1 MGLLKD
7 IIKTASPIL
16 DVVAEAVDKRVNNI
30 AEAKAMDARKEELF
44 NSISKDLDR
53 DTYDNDRYQR
63 KVERYIREYC
73 SSEDDFAI
81 AYYFKAMGWRKTL
94 YKAQRQLQEMAFS
107 LDDSDNTK
115 TIQERDE
122 AKEKWPEALQ
132 ELENNLTEDNVQI
145 WFCALYCLKS
155 EWLHY
160 MGNHI
165 EAVRLA
171 IQGLPYAYN
180 DNEKEWAKSLISGKD
195 YQDWQICSRDGGYGL
210 IIDKTVEES
219 VEFLGAKPF
228 AFSFDKDSSIEDNEA
243 MLEVCGEELQNGIQD
258 VKDNFL
264 LSLQP
269 YHDRQFIF
277 TVKDLDH
284 IGGCY
289 DETDNIKYV
298 FPLDE
303 LPKDISFPLGHPQ
316 ANTLYY
322 AHPLRPVY
330 LLFEN
335 AQLTLFYEKVQ
346 EMCRLFQCLG
356 ATRITAR
363 CLKGNKISSNV
374 MTSYEVNAEGGYK
387 VVSGSGGIKGRSG
400 TVSDSESKN
409 EMFMTQN
416 FSPYKAPYC
425 PKDLVWT
432 KNDPELLS
440 LIKQRMEGGLL
451 DFTKRVSSYETS
463 NMSQNLITDVKAA
476 FQNLMANVSANY
488 SASSDT
494 TFSSTQE
501 TEWEISVEF
510 KPLDE
515 LPKVTETKG
524 YSESDLV
531 MQIDNFVYMEDY
543 ERTVVLGTA
552 ALNIAVGQEM
562 VICHEDSGFESVIEK
577 IIISFK
583 SMSNAKKGDKIGL
596 ILKGVNSVNIH
607 KGAKIYLKHSN
618 NHIVENTQITE
629 PAESVEEVKTDAI
642 PGILNP
648 NEERYKEEVLFCL
661 EDGGSISDDDR
672 KYLERKRI
680 KFDISA
686 ERAAEIESLC
696 APQLTDNE
704 QEYLETFKEL
714 AANGITDRTS
724 RLLERERETLNIT
737 KERAAEIEQMY
748 NDF

>member
-1 MGLLKD
+1 MRLFNTIINTAKELYKADSVTEYAFNKISDTIQMLNGSWRNELELELMCQCDDSFNNKKFQRKTDKVIKDFCSTNNDYADAYFYKFLGWLK
-7 IIKTASPIL
+7 
-16 DVVAEAVDKRVNNI
+16 
-30 AEAKAMDARKEELF
+30 LF
-44 NSISKDLDR
+44 NSLNS
-53 DTYDNDRYQR
+53 
-63 KVERYIREYC
+63 
-73 SSEDDFAI
+73 
-81 AYYFKAMGWRKTL
+81 L
-94 YKAQRQLQEMAFS
+94 YNGGKNLT
-107 LDDSDNTK
+107 D
-115 TIQERDE
+115 
-122 AKEKWPEALQ
+122 KESTD
-132 ELENNLTEDNVQI
+132 LENQ
-145 WFCALYCLKS
+145 LYDVNGKCLECLAEVK
-155 EWLHY
+155 
-160 MGNHI
+160 NHI
-165 EAVRLA
+165 TDDNIAMLCPCYCAQAERMHWMGYHIKAVRIA
-171 IQGLPYAYN
+171 IQGMPYG
-180 DNEKEWAKSLISGKD
+180 DDEDKEYAKKLISGKN
-195 YQDWQICSRDGGYGL
+195 YQDWQICSRVGGYGL

-219 VEFLGAKPF
+219 FKFLGDNIF
-228 AFSFDKDSSIEDNEA
+228 AFSFDNDSSIEDNEEK
-243 MLEVCGEELQNGIQD
+243 MELCGEELRDGIQD

-269 YHDRQFIF
+269 YPDRQFIF
-277 TVKDLDH
+277 TVRDLDH

-289 DETDNIKYV
+289 DKADNIKYV

-316 ANTLYY
+316 SNTLYY

-330 LLFEN
+330 LPFEN

-356 ATRITAR
+356 ATKITTR

-451 DFTKRVSSYETS
+451 CFTKRVSSCETS
-463 NMSQNLITDVKAA
+463 NISQNLITDVKTA
-476 FQNLMANVSANY
+476 FQNLMLNVSASY
-488 SASSDT
+488 STSSDT
-494 TFSSTQE
+494 TFSSMQD

-515 LPKVTETKG
+515 LPEVAETKV
-524 YSESDLV
+524 YSEIDLV
-531 MQIDNFVYMEDY
+531 MQIDNFVYMKDY
-543 ERTVVLGTA
+543 ERTMVLGTA
-552 ALNIAVGQEM
+552 ALNIEIGQEM
-562 VICHEDSGFESVIEK
+562 VICYEDSEFEAVLEK
-577 IIISFK
+577 IIISFE
-583 SMSNAKKGDKIGL
+583 SLSNAKKGDKVGL
-596 ILKGVNSVNIH
+596 ILKDVNLTNIH

-629 PAESVEEVKTDAI
+629 PAESVEEVMADGASE
-642 PGILNP
+642 ILNP
-648 NEERYKEEVLFCL
+648 KEERYKDEILFCL
-661 EDGGSISDDDR
+661 EDGGSISDEDR

-680 KFDISA
+680 KFGISE
-686 ERAAEIESLC
+686 ERAAEIENPC
-696 APQLTDNE
+696 IPQLSDNE
-704 QEYLETFKEL
+704 KEYLETFKEL
-714 AANGITDRTS
+714 AASGITDRTR

-737 KERAAEIEQMY
+737 KERAIEIEQMS
-748 NDF
+748 NF

>member
-1 MGLLKD
+1 MK
-7 IIKTASPIL
+7 IL
-16 DVVAEAVDKRVNNI
+16 DVIKLASPLVGNTAEAVYKHVKNA
-30 AEAKAMDARKEELF
+30 AETKVRKEVLSSDIDMELE
-44 NSISKDLDR
+44 KDLF
-53 DTYDNDRYQR
+53 DNDRFQR
-63 KVERYIREYC
+63 KVDRYIREYC
-73 SSEDDFAI
+73 STEDDYAM
-81 AYYFKAMGWRKTL
+81 AYFNKYLGWRKAFNAIRDSICGGDL
-94 YKAQRQLQEMAFS
+94 HGEELQKLRLEADIANEKGLESLQEV
-107 LDDSDNTK
+107 
-115 TIQERDE
+115 
-122 AKEKWPEALQ
+122 
-132 ELENNLTEDNVQI
+132 ENNLNEENMQTWLCV
-145 WFCALYCLKS
+145 LYNARS
-155 EWLHY
+155 ESLHW
-160 MGNHI
+160 MNNHM

-171 IQGLPYAYN
+171 IQSIPYAN
-180 DNEKEWAKSLISGKD
+180 DDNQKEWAKSLISGKNYD
-195 YQDWQICSRDGGYGL
+195 TKNLIRSREGGYGV
-210 IIDKTVEES
+210 IIDKTVEVS
-219 VEFLGAKPF
+219 VGFLEQLNKWKYRNDN
-228 AFSFDKDSSIEDNEA
+228 SREDNEA
-243 MLEVCGEELQNGIQD
+243 MLDSCADQLMSDIQLI
-258 VKDNFL
+258 KDQFVF
-264 LSLQP
+264 SLQP
-269 YHDRQFIF
+269 YHNRQFIF
-277 TVKDLDH
+277 TVRDLDH

-330 LLFEN
+330 LPFEN

-356 ATRITAR
+356 ATKITAR

-515 LPKVTETKG
+515 LPKVAETKG

-629 PAESVEEVKTDAI
+629 PVESVEEVKADGASE
-642 PGILNP
+642 ILNP
-648 NEERYKEEVLFCL
+648 NEERYKDEILFCL
-661 EDGGSISDDDR
+661 EDGGSISDEDR

-680 KFDISA
+680 KFGISE
-686 ERAAEIESLC
+686 ERAAEIENSC
-696 APQLTDNE
+696 IPQLSDNE
-704 QEYLETFKEL
+704 KEYLETFKEL
-714 AANGITDRTS
+714 AASGITDRTR

-737 KERAAEIEQMY
+737 KERAIEIEQMS
-748 NDF
+748 NF